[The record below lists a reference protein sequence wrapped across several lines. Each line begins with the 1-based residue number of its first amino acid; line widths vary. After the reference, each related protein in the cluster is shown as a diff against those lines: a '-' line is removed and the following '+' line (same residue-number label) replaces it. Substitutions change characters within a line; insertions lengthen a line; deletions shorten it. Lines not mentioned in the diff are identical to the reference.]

1 MTRNRHRCALAPA
14 LVLAALLVFAATP
27 VALAGLDQYGGAP
40 TAAAYAPYTVVSLAP
55 ARIGQYLR

>member
-1 MTRNRHRCALAPA
+1 
-14 LVLAALLVFAATP
+14 LAALLVFAATP
-27 VALAGLDQYGGAP
+27 VALARLDQYGGAP